1 MREVSDAMTS
11 SSDPKKKLVRCPICG
26 KPASDAYRP
35 FCSKRCADIDLAKWF
50 SGGYAVA
57 GREEDEG
64 DGQGP
69 FGSPVNGDDGTDDDK
84 K

>member
-1 MREVSDAMTS
+1 MTS
-11 SSDPKKKLVRCPICG
+11 PPDSARKQVRCPICG
-26 KPASDAYRP
+26 KPAAEAYRP

-50 SGGYAVA
+50 SGSYAVA

-64 DGQGP
+64 DGQDP
-69 FGSPVNGDDGTDDDK
+69 FAGGGDGADKPDDDK

>member
-1 MREVSDAMTS
+1 MATS
-11 SSDPKKKLVRCPICG
+11 LDPRKKSVRCPICG
-26 KPASDAYRP
+26 KPATEDYRP

-50 SGGYAVA
+50 SGSYAVS

-69 FGSPVNGDDGTDDDK
+69 FGGSADGDDEPDDDK